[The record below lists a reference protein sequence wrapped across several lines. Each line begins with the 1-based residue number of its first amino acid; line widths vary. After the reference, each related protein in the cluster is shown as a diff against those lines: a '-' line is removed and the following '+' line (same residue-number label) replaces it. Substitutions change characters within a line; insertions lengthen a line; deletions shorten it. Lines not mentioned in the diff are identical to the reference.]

1 MEPQKNC
8 ATYFYPI
15 GLTMLFPANCQKVK
29 LDTLVV
35 HIMCKLGKATLDK
48 NQLAR

>member
-1 MEPQKNC
+1 MEHQENC

-15 GLTMLFPANCQKVK
+15 GLTMFFQQIVKKVK

-48 NQLAR
+48 KLAN